1 METYQIGLQVGAYT
15 QDEIRELEDRP
26 RLTPAEKAA
35 IAPKATPEPSEE
47 PSMEPVMHSV
57 APAAFSDD
65 AGETLSFDDPEAY
78 ASFRVNEEKRTISG
92 MVVPWGKVALSGGN
106 RWRFAEN
113 SLRWSDASRIK
124 LNLGHD
130 RSQSVGYAA
139 GIRNTSQGLD
149 ITFKVAAVQEGDRAI
164 ALAAGKAW
172 DGLSIEIDF
181 EDEFGDDWQPDPR
194 DETTR
199 LVRQAK
205 LMHVALTP
213 APAFDDARV
222 AAVAASIHQQGDNH
236 GWKGQRQDEPGRS
249 GQGSIP
255 RVRVRTRRQDG

>member
-1 METYQIGLQVGAYT
+1 MEI
-15 QDEIRELEDRP
+15 D
-26 RLTPAEKAA
+26 TP
-35 IAPKATPEPSEE
+35 
-47 PSMEPVMHSV
+47 V
-57 APAAFSDD
+57 AAFNADP
-65 AGETLSFDDPEAY
+65 GEHPTLSFDDPEAY
-78 ASFRVNEEKRTISG
+78 ASFRVNEAKRTISG
-92 MVVPWGKVALSGGN
+92 MVVPWGKIAMSGGH

-113 SLRWSDASRIK
+113 SLRWTDASRVK

-139 GIRNTSQGLD
+139 GMRNTSAGLD
-149 ITFKVAAVQEGDRAI
+149 VTFKIAAVPEGDRAI

-181 EDEFGDDWQPDPR
+181 EDEFGDDWQNDPR

-222 AAVAASIHQQGDNH
+222 AAVAASNHQQERTNH
-236 GWKGQRQDEPGRS
+236 GWKSQHPPTGRS
-249 GQGSIP
+249 GREVP
-255 RVRVRTRRQDG
+255 RVRVRTRQAGI